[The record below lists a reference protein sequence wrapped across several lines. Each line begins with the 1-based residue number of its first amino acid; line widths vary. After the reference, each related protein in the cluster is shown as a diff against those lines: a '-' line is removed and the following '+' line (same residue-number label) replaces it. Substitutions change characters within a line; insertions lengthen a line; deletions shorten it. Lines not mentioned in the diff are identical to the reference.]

1 MLDIFSFLLGAG
13 LGIFCYRQYKKDHPS
28 LSAAVYR
35 PVYPSHFFSSYD
47 NVTNMQSARVS
58 IEVKEYED
66 GKRVTVESFEPV
78 NGSRTF
84 IFLVTPTDDPKGGF
98 LEELIHIAN

>member
-1 MLDIFSFLLGAG
+1 
-13 LGIFCYRQYKKDHPS
+13 
-28 LSAAVYR
+28 
-35 PVYPSHFFSSYD
+35 
-47 NVTNMQSARVS
+47 MQSARVS

-66 GKRVTVESFEPV
+66 GKRVTIESFEPV